1 MAALDLLGRRWALRV
16 LWELRDGPLGFR
28 ALQAACDGMS
38 SSVLRDRLHELTEA
52 VLVERRDDAYQLT
65 TLGADLGD
73 SLAPLTRWAERWS
86 EQLRSARGPLRRRRP
101 RRRQPREPH
110 RRRAGSPLEPYRVA
124 PVGQDHDELV
134 QVVTHG
140 VEGGTQVLV
149 GAVLDAVVELEA
161 GQRSAGRRR

>member
-65 TLGADLGD
+65 TLGADLGN
-73 SLAPLTRWAERWS
+73 SLAPLTRWADRWS
-86 EQLRSARGPLRRRRP
+86 EQLR
-101 RRRQPREPH
+101 
-110 RRRAGSPLEPYRVA
+110 
-124 PVGQDHDELV
+124 
-134 QVVTHG
+134 
-140 VEGGTQVLV
+140 
-149 GAVLDAVVELEA
+149 
-161 GQRSAGRRR
+161 